1 MRFFIL
7 ILCLLIQR
15 ITYAENVEI
24 YEYKNANGVTVFT
37 NNPDKVKGAAK
48 IAPLATMQIYSAP
61 AIERS
66 HKSREILGSSAKE
79 NLSLNNEGRKKILQ
93 QEYEQEIKLLK
104 AEQENLQRFNKN
116 KINDKQ
122 QIKEISDNIIQH
134 KDNIEILKSQL
145 GQK

>member
-1 MRFFIL
+1 MRLL
-7 ILCLLIQR
+7 ILALLVLMQKFA
-15 ITYAENVEI
+15 YAENVEI
-24 YEYKNANGVTVFT
+24 YEYKNSNGVTVFT
-37 NNPDKVKGAAK
+37 NNPDKVKGVAK

-61 AIERS
+61 AIEKS
-66 HKSREILGSSAKE
+66 HKARENLGFSSKE

-93 QEYEQEIKLLK
+93 QEYDREIKLLK
-104 AEQENLQRFNKN
+104 AEQENLQRLNKN

-134 KDNIEILKSQL
+134 KDNIAILKSQL